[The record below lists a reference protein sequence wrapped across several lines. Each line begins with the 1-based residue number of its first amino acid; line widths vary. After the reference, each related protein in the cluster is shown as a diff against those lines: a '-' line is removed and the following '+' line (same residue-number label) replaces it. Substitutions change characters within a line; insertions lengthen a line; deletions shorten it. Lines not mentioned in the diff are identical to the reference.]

1 MGNNTNIIYTV
12 GHSTRTIDDFIE
24 LIKSYGIE
32 EVIDV
37 RTIAG
42 SKYNPQYNEEN
53 LRKSLEENSLTY
65 LHLKELGG
73 LRHPNKDSINKGWVN
88 KSFRG
93 YADYMQ
99 TLEFLKAVEQLIV
112 LSNKNKVVIMCAEAV
127 PWKCHRTLIGDAL
140 TVRKIKVVDIL
151 SIDNHITH
159 KLTKFAEVKG
169 QDISYP
175 KQ

>member
-1 MGNNTNIIYTV
+1 MGNSTNEIYTV
-12 GHSTRTIDDFIE
+12 GHSTRPIEEFIE
-24 LIKSYGIE
+24 LLKSYGIE

-53 LRKSLEENSLTY
+53 LRKSLEENGLAY

-73 LRHPNKDSINKGWVN
+73 LRHPTKDSINKGWIN

-99 TLEFLKAVEQLIV
+99 TSEFSKAIEQLIV

-127 PWKCHRTLIGDAL
+127 PWKCHRSLIGDAL
-140 TVRKIKVVDIL
+140 TVRKIKVTDIL
-151 SIDNHITH
+151 GIGNHMTH
-159 KLTKFAEVKG
+159 KLTKFAQAKG
-169 QDISYP
+169 HDVSYP